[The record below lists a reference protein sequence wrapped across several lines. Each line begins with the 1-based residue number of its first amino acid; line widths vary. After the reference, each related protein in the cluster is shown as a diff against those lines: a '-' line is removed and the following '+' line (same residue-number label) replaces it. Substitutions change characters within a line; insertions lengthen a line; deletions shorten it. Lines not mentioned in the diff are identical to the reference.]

1 MPNSKKKAKKKLHFV
16 EFDVGGFVHVDLSK
30 DRFRRE
36 ENNKLAVWNIDLVEI
51 IEKINPNAYHL
62 KLPNYIRT
70 SDVINVKHLI
80 PLWVISDD
88 DSNSRMKSF

>member
-1 MPNSKKKAKKKLHFV
+1 MPNSMKKANKKLHFV
-16 EFDVGGFVHVDLSK
+16 KFDVGSFAHVVLSN
-30 DRFRRE
+30 DRFPGE
-36 ENNKLAVWNIDLVEI
+36 ENNKLAARNIGLVEI

-62 KLPNYIRT
+62 KLPSHIRT